1 MRFMGRES
9 TLTAMG
15 SPVDTALELLCA
27 NYVFPDKAAAAAEK
41 VRQLQA
47 QGAYEGL
54 SEEELGERLTAE
66 LFEVCADKH
75 LRVRIRPAELRGEGM
90 TEEAA
95 LAAWREYLRSTNYRI
110 ARVERLDGNIGYLDL
125 RGVAS
130 SAEGGR
136 AIAAAMELVSQ
147 TDALIID
154 LRKNRGG
161 SPDGVIF
168 WCSYFFPDDE
178 THLNSIFTASTGQT
192 RQYWSLAWLPGP
204 RYLDRPVYVLTSDM
218 TFSGGEELCYNLQA
232 QGRAV
237 LIGETTRGGAHPTDG
252 FPITDTLEITVPT
265 ARSINPVTGTNWEGV
280 GVKPDIE
287 VPAEEA
293 FALAYRKALDHV
305 VDTTESAAIRQEAQ
319 ATRSGLV

>member
-1 MRFMGRES
+1 
-9 TLTAMG
+9 MG
-15 SPVDTALELLCA
+15 SHVDAALELLCA
-27 NYVFPDKAAAAAEK
+27 NYVFPDKAAAAAQK
-41 VRQLQA
+41 VRDLQA
-47 QGAYEGL
+47 QGAYDGL

-66 LFEVCADKH
+66 LFEVCGDKH
-75 LRVRIRPAELRGEGM
+75 LRVRVRAAELQAGGM

-95 LAAWREYLRSTNYRI
+95 VAAWREYLRTTNYRI
-110 ARVERLDGNIGYLDL
+110 ARVERLDGNVGYLDL

-147 TDALIID
+147 TEALIID

-178 THLNSIFTASTGQT
+178 THLNSIYYAKTNADKAVLEPRLAARPALP
-192 RQYWSLAWLPGP
+192 RQAGLCADQ
-204 RYLDRPVYVLTSDM
+204 RV

-232 QGRAV
+232 QQRAV
-237 LIGETTRGGAHPTDG
+237 LIGQTTRGGAHPTDS
-252 FPITDTLEITVPT
+252 FPITDTFEITVPT

-280 GVKPDIE
+280 GVIARHRGAGGRGIPARLPEGARPRHRRPPDQ
-287 VPAEEA
+287 
-293 FALAYRKALDHV
+293 L
-305 VDTTESAAIRQEAQ
+305 
-319 ATRSGLV
+319 RSGKRLS